1 MRGAERLRAP
11 LVARLWRV
19 VDPRRKAQL
28 AGLLGFT
35 VVASA
40 AELFSIG
47 AVLPLLG
54 VLTAPQ
60 QVMRHPWAQAPL
72 RWLGVE
78 TPEGLLV
85 PVTVLFCTASV
96 AAAAVRVVALWLR
109 SRLSHATGADLS
121 LAIYRRTLYQP
132 YSAHL
137 ARHSSEV
144 IEAVAGKVNAVLV
157 GVLYPVLVVAS
168 NGLMLLLIVGVLL
181 LVRPGPALA
190 VSAAFVGLH
199 WVLFRLSRRRLSAN
213 SRTIATSAARRV
225 ELLQEGLG
233 GIRDVLLDRTQ
244 PAYCRAFA
252 EEDRRLRRA
261 QGENGVLAEA
271 PRFAVEAVGM
281 GGMAVL
287 AMVLARRPGGLE
299 TALPV
304 MGTLAIAA
312 TRMLPLLRQQF
323 SALATLRGSDQ
334 SLADILALL
343 EQPVGGEG
351 AEPDPAPLPFAQAV
365 ALREVGFRYQP
376 VGPWILRGV
385 TLSIPRGSRVGIVG
399 PTGSGKST
407 LLDLLLGL
415 LHPEEGALLV
425 DGLPV
430 TADTVGRWQR
440 RLAHVPQDIFL
451 ADASVAR
458 NIAFGVAPEAIDLA
472 RVRAAAAGAQLDQ
485 TIAGWPAGYETRVGE
500 RGVRLSGGQRQR
512 IGVARA
518 LYKGADVLVFDEAT
532 NALDA
537 AAEARVLDH
546 LAALD
551 GGLTLIMVAH
561 RAESLR
567 GCDLWVRVE
576 EGRVVCGG
584 PEQAAGGALRTSA

>member
-1 MRGAERLRAP
+1 L
-11 LVARLWRV
+11 LTRLWRV
-19 VDPRRKAQL
+19 VAPRRKVQL
-28 AGLLGFT
+28 VGLLGFT
-35 VVASA
+35 MIASA

-60 QVMRHPWAQAPL
+60 QVMRHPWAEAPL

-78 TPEGLLV
+78 AAEGLLV
-85 PVTVLFCTASV
+85 PVTVLFCVAAV
-96 AAAAVRVVALWLR
+96 AAAVVRVAALWLR

-121 LAIYRRTLYQP
+121 LAIYRHTLYQP
-132 YSAHL
+132 YPVHL

-144 IEAVAGKVNAVLV
+144 IETVSGKVNAVLV
-157 GVLYPVLVVAS
+157 GVLHPVVVVAS

-181 LVRPGPALA
+181 LLRPGPALA

-213 SRTIATSAARRV
+213 SRTIAASAARRV
-225 ELLQEGLG
+225 KLLQEGLG
-233 GIRDVLLDRTQ
+233 GIRDVLLDRAQ
-244 PAYCRAFA
+244 PAHCRAFA
-252 EEDRRLRRA
+252 EEDEGLRRA
-261 QGENGVLAEA
+261 QAENAVLTEA
-271 PRFAVEAVGM
+271 PRFVVEAMGM

-287 AMVLARRPGGLE
+287 AMALARRPGGLE

-312 TRMLPLLRQQF
+312 SRMLPLLRQQF
-323 SALATLRGSDQ
+323 SALATLRGNDQ

-343 EQPVGGEG
+343 EQPVGTER
-351 AEPDPAPLPFAQAV
+351 AEPDPAPLPFDQAV
-365 ALREVGFRYQP
+365 ALRNVGFRYQP
-376 VGPWILRGV
+376 TAPWVLKGV
-385 TLSIPRGSRVGIVG
+385 TLTIPRGSRVGIVG
-399 PTGSGKST
+399 PSGSGKST

-425 DGLPV
+425 DGHPV
-430 TADTVGRWQR
+430 TVDTVRRWQR

-451 ADASVAR
+451 ADTSVAR
-458 NIAFGVAPEAIDLA
+458 NIAFGVVPEAIDWG
-472 RVRAAAAGAQLDQ
+472 RVRAAAAGAQLDR
-485 TIAGWPAGYETRVGE
+485 TIEGWAAGYETLVGE

-537 AAEARVLDH
+537 AAEAQVLDH
-546 LAALD
+546 LATLD

-576 EGRVVCGG
+576 GGRVVSGG
-584 PEQAAGGALRTSA
+584 SEQAVVGVSRTSA